1 MKIEHMALWTADLE
15 QMKSF
20 YETYFGAAAGDK
32 YTNVK
37 KQFHSYFLQF
47 ESGARLELMTKPACA
62 GREKGQIY
70 LGYAHIAFSTGSED
84 KVVELTERLR
94 RDGYTVESEPRVTG
108 DGYFESVVL
117 DPEGNSIEI
126 TV

>member
-1 MKIEHMALWTADLE
+1 MKIEHAALWTADLE
-15 QMKSF
+15 QMKAF
-20 YETYFGAAAGDK
+20 YETYFCAAAGDK

-37 KQFHSYFLQF
+37 KQFQSYFLQF
-47 ESGARLELMTKPACA
+47 ESGARLELMTKPACI
-62 GREKGQIY
+62 GRDEGRVY
-70 LGYAHIAFSTGSED
+70 LGYAHIAFSVGSED

-94 RDGYTVESEPRVTG
+94 RDGYTVEGEPRVTG